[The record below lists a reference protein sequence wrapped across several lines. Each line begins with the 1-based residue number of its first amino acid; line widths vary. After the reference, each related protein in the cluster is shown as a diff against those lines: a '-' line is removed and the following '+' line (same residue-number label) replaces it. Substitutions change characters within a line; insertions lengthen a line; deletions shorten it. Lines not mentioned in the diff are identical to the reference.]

1 MPKMSKVPKV
11 TKIEKQTP
19 KVFSH
24 GFSVFVGYHEQEVF
38 VLLALRRGNDVVLK
52 AAVSI

>member
-19 KVFSH
+19 EAGLWPQQNTSAR
-24 GFSVFVGYHEQEVF
+24 
-38 VLLALRRGNDVVLK
+38 LATSCFLK
-52 AAVSI
+52 L